1 MRPGGQDQPI
11 ASWAIASVIAE
22 VCDRAGIPY
31 EALNL
36 ELVEGGVD
44 GIMASA
50 NQDAYTTIEQL
61 SGLFLFDVVNHDG
74 QLHMIPRGG
83 GVVAELTLDD
93 LVEDSGEVD
102 KSERLDSIEVPRVL
116 FLEYMDYDGGLTAD
130 KQISDRSLDIRSLGE
145 QRNQTPVILRTADA
159 ARVAMIQHKVM
170 IEEQRGG
177 YEFSLPDSWIWL
189 TCGDLIRLEG
199 ERLRIVEID
208 INDGYQSYKTV
219 HDRASAYSSSVQGVP
234 IDQPSVPPTLVIGNT
249 TLHFIDSHILE
260 DADDSLG
267 YYLAANGPDVWR
279 GCQVELSLDGGANYI
294 DSDTSGAP
302 TVMGVLETAL
312 ASGSMYYPDTI
323 NTCRVRMLLAN
334 SEIFGTTLT
343 GMLNRE
349 NLCIIGDEMVNFAGA
364 NEIAPGLWELSYFL
378 RGRKGTQV
386 ASHPIGTRFVMLS
399 LGSLA
404 HVSTDLFL
412 LGRNLTFRVTSLGAD
427 VQSSVFTV
435 PFIGRSQ
442 RERQPAYLQANRV
455 GGNMVI
461 SWQGVG
467 RLGGGSRVAMGAF
480 FAGYRVT
487 INGIAQP
494 DTTAR
499 TITVTAPGAGATIS
513 VQQINQLT
521 GAGPALTVV
530 A

>member
-1 MRPGGQDQPI
+1 MQPGALD
-11 ASWAIASVIAE
+11 ANLETWNIASVIAE
-22 VCDRAGIPY
+22 VCLRAGVPA
-31 EALNL
+31 EAIDIGGL
-36 ELVEGGVD
+36 EGGVD

-61 SGLFLFDVVNHDG
+61 SGLFMFDLVNYDG

-83 GVVAELTLDD
+83 DVVADITLDD
-93 LVEDSGEVD
+93 LVDGSENID
-102 KSERLDSIEVPRVL
+102 KSERLDSLEVPRAL
-116 FLEYMDYDGGLTAD
+116 FLEYLDYNGGLTPD
-130 KQISDRSLDIRSLGE
+130 KQSSDRSLDIRSFGE
-145 QRNQTPVILRTADA
+145 QRNQTPVIMRTADA
-159 ARVAMIQHKVM
+159 ARVVAIQHKVM

-177 YEFSLPDSWIWL
+177 YEFSLPDAWIWL

-208 INDGYQSYKTV
+208 INDGYQSYKTA
-219 HDRASAYSSSVQGVP
+219 HDRATAYSSVVEGVP

-267 YYLAANGPDVWR
+267 YYLAANGLDVWR
-279 GCQVELSLDGGANYI
+279 GCQVELSLDGGINYI

-323 NTCRVRMLLAN
+323 NTCRVRMLLAD

-364 NEIAPGLWELSYFL
+364 NEIEPGLWELSYFL

-386 ASHPIGTRFVMLS
+386 STHPVGTRFVMLN
-399 LGSLA
+399 LGALA
-404 HVSTDLFL
+404 YVSTDLFL

-435 PFIGRSQ
+435 PFVGRSQ
-442 RERQPAYLQANRV
+442 IERQPAYLSAVRS
-455 GGNMVI
+455 GGDI
-461 SWQGVG
+461 IITWQGVG
-467 RLGGGSRVAMGAF
+467 RLGGGSRIGMGAF
-480 FAGYRVT
+480 FDGYRVT
-487 INGIAQP
+487 VNGTLYT
-494 DTTAR
+494 TTAQTLTVTLGGAA
-499 TITVTAPGAGATIS
+499 TITV
-513 VQQINQLT
+513 QQVNRIT
-521 GAGPALTVV
+521 GIGPSLTVV
-530 A
+530 I

>member
-11 ASWAIASVIAE
+11 ASWAIASVLAE
-22 VCDRAGIPY
+22 VCARSGIPY
-31 EALNL
+31 DALDF

-61 SGLFLFDVVNHDG
+61 SGLFLFDVVNYDG

-83 GVVAELTLDD
+83 DVVAELTLDD

-159 ARVAMIQHKVM
+159 ARVAVIQHKVM

-189 TCGDLIRLEG
+189 TCGDIVTLEG

-208 INDGYQSYKTV
+208 INDGYQSYKTA
-219 HDRASAYSSSVQGVP
+219 HDRATAYSSVVEGVP

-267 YYLAANGPDVWR
+267 YYLAANGLDVWR
-279 GCQVELSLDGGANYI
+279 GCQVELSLDGGENYI

-312 ASGSMYYPDTI
+312 ASGSVYYPDVV
-323 NTCRVRMLLAN
+323 NTCRVRLLRDT
-334 SEIFGTTLT
+334 SELFETTLT
-343 GMLNRE
+343 GMMNRA
-349 NLCIIGDEMVNFAGA
+349 NLCLIGDEIVNFAGA
-364 NEIAPGLWELSYFL
+364 EEIDPGLWELSYFL

-404 HVSTDLFL
+404 YVGTDLFL

-427 VQSSVFTV
+427 VQSTVFTV
-435 PFIGRSQ
+435 PFTGRSQ
-442 RERQPAYLQANRV
+442 IERQPAYLRAVRS
-455 GGNMVI
+455 GGDI
-461 SWQGVG
+461 IITWQGVG
-467 RLGGGSRVAMGAF
+467 RLGGGSRIGMGAF
-480 FAGYRVT
+480 FDGYRVT
-487 INGIAQP
+487 VNGTLYT
-494 DTTAR
+494 TTAQTLTVTLGGAA
-499 TITVTAPGAGATIS
+499 TITV
-513 VQQINQLT
+513 QQVNRIT
-521 GAGPALTVV
+521 GIGPSLTVV
-530 A
+530 I